1 MAALGVP
8 LMQTS
13 ASQPSGHERRIG
25 KIAMVISLLMGL
37 VCVTFWAIGTNQQVA
52 AEDPG
57 TSMAIAQPMKMPNLR
72 SPMVQQVRMRNYMT
86 PAQAMKSPNESP
98 SGETDTVGPLSKRE
112 MLGGAVASA
121 AAALPLA
128 ANAGVILE
136 DPNKEGAPRK
146 GPGLLLA
153 VPTLV
158 LGWVGFNILGPG
170 LNQLENMNE
179 VDKARNSGPPKRR

>member
-8 LMQTS
+8 LIQTS
-13 ASQPSGHERRIG
+13 ESQASSHGGRIG
-25 KIAMVISLLMGL
+25 KIAMIISVLMGL
-37 VCVTFWAIGTNQQVA
+37 VCITFWAVGTNHQVA
-52 AEDPG
+52 AEELA
-57 TSMAIAQPMKMPNLR
+57 TSMAVAQPMKIPNLR
-72 SPMVQQVRMRNYMT
+72 SPMVQQVRTRNYMT
-86 PAQAMKSPNESP
+86 PAQASKSSNASP
-98 SGETDTVGPLSKRE
+98 SGETDTIVPLSKRE

-158 LGWVGFNILGPG
+158 LGWVGFNILGPA
-170 LNQLENMNE
+170 LNQLDDMNE
-179 VDKARNSGPPKRR
+179 VDKARASGPKRR